1 MPSVNECVFLMLS
14 NSLAEFPKMRL
25 TVIIEYKITSYD
37 RHTTFGSLLVF
48 GLLRAVTQETIKA
61 SRHDTADVA

>member
-1 MPSVNECVFLMLS
+1 MPRVNECVFLMLS

-25 TVIIEYKITSYD
+25 TVIIKYKITYD
-37 RHTTFGSLLVF
+37 RHTTFSSLLVF

-61 SRHDTADVA
+61 GRHDTADVA